1 MNQNLKTMRQSPN
14 DDFAWFENWLGWS
27 RPTFTMFKGEPY
39 NPDTHELVPRPE
51 YRKQQLEYKEGKLKE
66 LAEEKKDYLSRLKER
81 EESLQK
87 EISELKKALSP

>member
-1 MNQNLKTMRQSPN
+1 MNQNLKTMRRFPN
-14 DDFAWFENWLGWS
+14 DGFAWFDNWLEWS
-27 RPTFTMFKGEPY
+27 RPTFTMFKGELY

-51 YRKQQLEYKEGKLKE
+51 YRKQQLELKEDKLRE
-66 LAEEKKDYLSRLKER
+66 LAEERKKYLSHLKER